1 MKALADGLYNM
12 LLDMDIADYQEV
24 NEVEL
29 ENLMDDLELLEEMGN
44 GTLLNVIQMMME

>member
-12 LLDMDIADYQEV
+12 LLDMDSMDYQEL

-29 ENLMDDLELLEEMGN
+29 ENLSDDLELLKEMGN
-44 GTLLNVIQMMME
+44 GTLLNVIQMLVE